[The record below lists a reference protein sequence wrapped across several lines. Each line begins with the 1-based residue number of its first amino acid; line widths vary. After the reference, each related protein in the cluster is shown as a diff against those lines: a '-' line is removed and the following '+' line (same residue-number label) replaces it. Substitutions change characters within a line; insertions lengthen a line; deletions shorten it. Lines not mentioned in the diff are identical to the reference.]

1 MYRYFLLLIVFF
13 IQFHAIAQEVKGSV
27 PEELANEQLEGYNNR
42 DVDAFVRPYADDV
55 MVFDFPNTLLY
66 QGKEEMKNLY
76 GRMFSRTPDLHCH
89 LVNRIVMGNTV
100 IDHEE
105 VTLKKGEKPMK
116 AIAIY
121 KIKGDKIAEVYFITE
136 K

>member
-1 MYRYFLLLIVFF
+1 MFFLH
-13 IQFHAIAQEVKGSV
+13 FHAIAQESVKNI
-27 PEELANEQLEGYNNR
+27 PEELAKEQLEGYNKR
-42 DVDAFVRPYADDV
+42 DIVAFVRPYAADV
-55 MVFDFPNTLLY
+55 KVFNFPNTLLY
-66 QGKEEMKNLY
+66 QGKEEMINLY

-105 VTLKKGEKPMK
+105 VTLIKGEKPMK

-121 KIKGDKIAEVYFITE
+121 KVIEGQIAEVYFIGE

>member
-1 MYRYFLLLIVFF
+1 MFFLH
-13 IQFHAIAQEVKGSV
+13 FHAIAQENEKNV
-27 PEELANEQLEGYNNR
+27 PEELAKEQLEGYNKR
-42 DVDAFVRPYADDV
+42 DIDAFVRPYAADV
-55 MVFDFPNTLLY
+55 KVFNFPNTLLY
-66 QGKEEMKNLY
+66 QGKEEMINLY

-105 VTLKKGEKPMK
+105 VTLIKGEKPMR

-121 KIKGDKIAEVYFITE
+121 KVIEGEIAEVYFIGE

>member
-1 MYRYFLLLIVFF
+1 MFFLH
-13 IQFHAIAQEVKGSV
+13 FHAIAQESVKNV
-27 PEELANEQLEGYNNR
+27 PEELAKEQLEGYNKR
-42 DVDAFVRPYADDV
+42 DIDAFVRPYAADV
-55 MVFDFPNTLLY
+55 KVFNFPNTLLY
-66 QGKEEMKNLY
+66 QGKEEMINLY

-105 VTLKKGEKPMK
+105 VTLIKGEKPMR

-121 KIKGDKIAEVYFITE
+121 KVIEGEIAEVYFIGE

>member
-1 MYRYFLLLIVFF
+1 M
-13 IQFHAIAQEVKGSV
+13 AQESMESVAVK
-27 PEELANEQLEGYNNR
+27 LANEQLEGYNNR
-42 DVDAFVRPYADDV
+42 DIDAFTLPYAEDIK
-55 MVFDFPNTLLY
+55 VFTFPNTLLY
-66 QGKEEMKNLY
+66 QGKEEMKNIY

-105 VTLKKGEKPMK
+105 VTLIKGEKPMK

-121 KIKGDKIAEVYFITE
+121 KIKGDKISEVYFIND

>member
-1 MYRYFLLLIVFF
+1 MFFLH
-13 IQFHAIAQEVKGSV
+13 FHAIAQENAKNV
-27 PEELANEQLEGYNNR
+27 PEELAKEQLEGYNKR
-42 DVDAFVRPYADDV
+42 DIDAFVRPYAADV
-55 MVFDFPNTLLY
+55 KVFNFPNTLLY
-66 QGKEEMKNLY
+66 QGKEEMINLY

-105 VTLKKGEKPMK
+105 VTLIKGEKPMR

-121 KIKGDKIAEVYFITE
+121 KVIEGEIAEVYFIGE